1 MLNIQ
6 DLEVALDSEAG
17 IVRAIDG
24 LRLSIQRG
32 ETFALVG
39 ESGCGKSMTALALM
53 RLLPDNGRIT
63 AGRIELEGNDTL
75 ALPESQMRSVRGGR
89 IGMIFQEPGTSLN
102 PVMKVGDQ
110 IVEAIEAHT
119 PLRGAAARAKAIDW
133 LRRVGI
139 PEPERRIDEYPFRMS
154 GGQKQRVMI
163 AMTLATEPDFLIA
176 DEPTT
181 ALDVTIQKQ
190 ILDLLR
196 DLQREQGMGLM
207 LITHDL
213 GVVAG
218 MAQRVAL
225 MYAGQIIEVASA
237 DDFFREPK
245 HPYAKA
251 LLRALPDANR
261 RGEPLAA
268 IAGTVPALTQT
279 FVGCRFAPRCASVMP
294 HCATTL
300 PPLIDLPGARSV
312 RCLLYTPG
320 QIIPV
325 RPEPVA
331 GLAAAQGLQ
340 QAQPERIAVADATL
354 LAVSHLSVRFP
365 IRKGLLQRTAGHFN
379 AVKDVSFDI
388 ASGQTLA
395 LVGESG
401 CGKTTTGKAIVQL
414 LRQQAE
420 IDGQA
425 LLDGKNLFTLQGA
438 ELQAARRSIQ
448 IIFQDPFAS
457 LNPRMRVFDIL
468 EEGLAALRPDLDA
481 ATRRAQLERL
491 TDQVGLRR
499 EALERYPHEFS
510 GGQRQRIAIA
520 RALAVQPKLIV
531 CDEPTS
537 ALDVSVQAQIL
548 NLLEQLQ
555 RDLGLAFLFITH
567 NIGVVEYIADQVAVM
582 QAGSIV
588 EYGAADDVL
597 RRPQH
602 AYTQTL
608 LAAVPRVNVG
618 GASLAVVSG

>member
-261 RGEPLAA
+261 RGQPLAA

-420 IDGQA
+420 SDGQA